1 MLAHRK
7 VASATVLDPGADLV
21 FPVMVCP
28 ADHTVTVEKGWA
40 CVAKTIAA
48 SVTNFVTFTLINGG
62 TAGTATTEI
71 GAVTGGGT
79 LGMVAYTPQ
88 AIAITAGS
96 GRLTAG
102 QFLMCKYDE
111 TSTVDPDAVSVIVEY
126 VDGLGGKR
134 NA

>member
-28 ADHTVTVEKGWA
+28 ADHTITVEKGWA
-40 CVAKTIAA
+40 CVAKTIPA
-48 SVTNFVTFTLINGG
+48 SVTNYAVFTLLNGG

-71 GAVTGGGT
+71 GAVVGGGT
-79 LGMVAYTPQ
+79 LGMVAYTPEE
-88 AIAITAGS
+88 IVITAGS
-96 GRLTAG
+96 GRMTAG

-111 TSTVDPDAVSVIVEY
+111 VSGIDPDAVSVIVEY
-126 VDGLGGKR
+126 VDGLGSKR